1 MAYLTAEDKA
11 FFKENGY
18 LVVRGAVE
26 PEVVETALDRI
37 WESLDEDR
45 NDPESW
51 IRKGYRTVPV
61 GSEDVIRGTI

>member
-26 PEVVETALDRI
+26 PEVVEAALDRI

-45 NDPESW
+45 KRPRILDS
-51 IRKGYRTVPV
+51 
-61 GSEDVIRGTI
+61 